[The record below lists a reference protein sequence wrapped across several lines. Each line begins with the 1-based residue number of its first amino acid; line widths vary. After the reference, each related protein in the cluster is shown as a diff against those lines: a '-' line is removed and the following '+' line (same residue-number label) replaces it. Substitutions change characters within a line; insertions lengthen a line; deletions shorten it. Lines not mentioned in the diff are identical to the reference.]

1 MRKFL
6 LIIFISLIYSSN
18 AFAKT
23 FDHSYA
29 DKYPRLDLFLT
40 KKINNEVY
48 NSTIEQ
54 FNKFLSQYY
63 SSGLQD
69 CNIPKTITG
78 FLDQVD
84 CKFERSKKYIR
95 LNDLDLFN
103 QKFLDV
109 LNYHYKDLRRRA
121 ESHSLSLLTTGKD
134 KEEIYNYVKYQYI
147 AEWKAFKEMGQI
159 WSREA
164 ENLQLIAN
172 SNKRKKEE
180 EPKISD
186 KEIIPASSGS
196 GFFVSKQGHLVTNYH
211 VIDGCKDIKV
221 FYKSNAYIANTL
233 ATDKINDLAILK
245 IDQRINQYYV
255 VSDKDPE
262 LLENVIVAGFPLGK
276 NVSES
281 IKTSK
286 GSITAL
292 AGYGDNFS
300 EFQTDAALNSG
311 NSGGPIMNEKG
322 EVVGVAV
329 AAFGKKEGI
338 ESFNF
343 GIKNSILRTFA
354 KANKIELETPSML
367 SFFSTDLKTLVSEG
381 TTYIE
386 CWMTGAALKAM
397 LKQKDSRKAFF
408 TQYKK

>member
-1 MRKFL
+1 VQKFIFILIVFFSSTCLFAQHENHYLKKKNSLGYKYYDIFIEDFNKFIDLYTEEDQCNDVPKDVTIFLEIADCDYDILKSAMRKFEINVNDTL
-6 LIIFISLIYSSN
+6 TGIPHEFYLSMRSRAKVLSN
-18 AFAKT
+18 Q
-23 FDHSYA
+23 
-29 DKYPRLDLFLT
+29 LFVYGRNINKDEFY
-40 KKINNEVY
+40 KKIKEYDNY
-48 NSTIEQ
+48 T
-54 FNKFLSQYY
+54 
-63 SSGLQD
+63 
-69 CNIPKTITG
+69 KTLRFRMIDDMG
-78 FLDQVD
+78 VVWERYAFDQNL
-84 CKFERSKKYIR
+84 KY
-95 LNDLDLFN
+95 L
-103 QKFLDV
+103 
-109 LNYHYKDLRRRA
+109 A
-121 ESHSLSLLTTGKD
+121 EL
-134 KEEIYNYVKYQYI
+134 
-147 AEWKAFKEMGQI
+147 
-159 WSREA
+159 
-164 ENLQLIAN
+164 
-172 SNKRKKEE
+172 KKE
-180 EPKISD
+180 KDGGLNIKD
-186 KEIIPASSGS
+186 DEIVSASSGT
-196 GFFVSKQGHLVTNYH
+196 GFFISKNGDLVTNYH
-211 VIDGCKDIKV
+211 VIEGCKDIKV

-233 ATDKINDLAILK
+233 AIDKINDLAILK
-245 IDQRINQYYV
+245 IDQRVNQYYV

-262 LLENVIVAGFPLGK
+262 LLQNVIVAGFPLGK

-292 AGYGDNFS
+292 AGYGDNYS

-311 NSGGPIMNEKG
+311 NSGGPIMNDKG

-329 AAFGKKEGI
+329 AVFGKEAGV

-343 GIKNSILRTFA
+343 GIKNSTLRTFA

>member
-1 MRKFL
+1 
-6 LIIFISLIYSSN
+6 
-18 AFAKT
+18 
-23 FDHSYA
+23 
-29 DKYPRLDLFLT
+29 
-40 KKINNEVY
+40 
-48 NSTIEQ
+48 
-54 FNKFLSQYY
+54 
-63 SSGLQD
+63 
-69 CNIPKTITG
+69 
-78 FLDQVD
+78 
-84 CKFERSKKYIR
+84 
-95 LNDLDLFN
+95 
-103 QKFLDV
+103 
-109 LNYHYKDLRRRA
+109 
-121 ESHSLSLLTTGKD
+121 
-134 KEEIYNYVKYQYI
+134 
-147 AEWKAFKEMGQI
+147 MGQQ

-164 ENLQLIAN
+164 ENLQLIAT
-172 SNKRKKEE
+172 SNKGKKEE

>member
-1 MRKFL
+1 MKFIIQLIFLSL
-6 LIIFISLIYSSN
+6 LLSNISSANSIKDPLPLKNTKNFVIYDLFIEDYNKFKKEFSDEVLDFCIKQMIPNGGVQQYTDDTKCQYRASVDLATKHRLNYGQFSETLYRWHQN
-18 AFAKT
+18 LFPLAKAFALA
-23 FDHSYA
+23 S
-29 DKYPRLDLFLT
+29 L
-40 KKINNEVY
+40 NC
-48 NSTIEQ
+48 
-54 FNKFLSQYY
+54 Y
-63 SSGLQD
+63 SKSCRD
-69 CNIPKTITG
+69 EAI
-78 FLDQVD
+78 
-84 CKFERSKKYIR
+84 KKYIVNSYNLR
-95 LNDLDLFN
+95 TKLFSDLDLVVKKMADQEN
-103 QKFLDV
+103 TKYL
-109 LNYHYKDLRRRA
+109 A
-121 ESHSLSLLTTGKD
+121 EL
-134 KEEIYNYVKYQYI
+134 
-147 AEWKAFKEMGQI
+147 
-159 WSREA
+159 
-164 ENLQLIAN
+164 
-172 SNKRKKEE
+172 KKE
-180 EPKISD
+180 KDGGLNIKD
-186 KEIIPASSGS
+186 DEIVSASSGT
-196 GFFVSKQGHLVTNYH
+196 GFFISKNGDLVTNYH
-211 VIDGCKDIKV
+211 VIEGCKDIKV

-233 ATDKINDLAILK
+233 AIDKINDLAILK
-245 IDQRINQYYV
+245 IDQRVNQYYV

-262 LLENVIVAGFPLGK
+262 LLQNVIVAGFPLGK

-292 AGYGDNFS
+292 AGYGDNYS

-311 NSGGPIMNEKG
+311 NSGGPIMNDKG

-329 AAFGKKEGI
+329 AVFGKEAGV

-343 GIKNSILRTFA
+343 GIKNSTLRTFA

>member
-1 MRKFL
+1 MQKFIFILIVFFFSTGLFAQHENHYLKKKNSLGYKYYDIFIEDFNKFIDLYTKEDQCGDVPKDVTIFLEIADCDYNILKSAMRKFEINVNDTL
-6 LIIFISLIYSSN
+6 TGIPHEFYLSMRSRAKVLSN
-18 AFAKT
+18 E
-23 FDHSYA
+23 
-29 DKYPRLDLFLT
+29 LFVYGT
-40 KKINNEVY
+40 RNEEEFYKKIREHDNYTKTLRFKMIDDMGVAWERY
-48 NSTIEQ
+48 AFDQNS
-54 FNKFLSQYY
+54 
-63 SSGLQD
+63 
-69 CNIPKTITG
+69 
-78 FLDQVD
+78 
-84 CKFERSKKYIR
+84 KY
-95 LNDLDLFN
+95 L
-103 QKFLDV
+103 
-109 LNYHYKDLRRRA
+109 A
-121 ESHSLSLLTTGKD
+121 EL
-134 KEEIYNYVKYQYI
+134 
-147 AEWKAFKEMGQI
+147 
-159 WSREA
+159 
-164 ENLQLIAN
+164 
-172 SNKRKKEE
+172 KKEKDGGLNIKDDE
-180 EPKISD
+180 LVS
-186 KEIIPASSGS
+186 ASSGT
-196 GFFVSKQGHLVTNYH
+196 GFFISKNGDLVTNYH
-211 VIDGCKDIKV
+211 VIEGCKDIKV

-233 ATDKINDLAILK
+233 AIDKINDLAILK
-245 IDQRINQYYV
+245 IDQRVNQYYV

-262 LLENVIVAGFPLGK
+262 LLQNVIVAGFPLGK

-292 AGYGDNFS
+292 AGYGDNYS

-311 NSGGPIMNEKG
+311 NSGGPIMNDKG

-329 AAFGKKEGI
+329 AVFGKEAGV

-343 GIKNSILRTFA
+343 GIKNSTLRTFA